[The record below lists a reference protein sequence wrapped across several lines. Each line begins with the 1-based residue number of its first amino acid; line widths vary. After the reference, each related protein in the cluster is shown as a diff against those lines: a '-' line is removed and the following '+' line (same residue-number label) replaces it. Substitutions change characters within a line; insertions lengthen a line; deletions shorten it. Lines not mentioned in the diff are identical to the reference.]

1 MQVFDFD
8 NTIYHGEST
17 FDFAMF
23 IIKRKK
29 SLLKCAPGITLLLI
43 KYKRCKM
50 NALEFQT
57 ELEKFTGPFLQNKE
71 FIKKSVQDFWQKNR
85 KKLDQNIIK
94 KIKKND
100 VILTCSPSFL
110 IKEIENDLNTKN
122 IVATEID
129 IDEGKI
135 HFLNFGKNKV
145 KIFQEKFPKKKIQT
159 VYTDSYNDKALMDV
173 AKNVYLV
180 KKGKC
185 TKIK

>member
-94 KIKKND
+94 KIKNND

>member
-57 ELEKFTGPFLQNKE
+57 ELEKFTGPFLQNKK

>member
-23 IIKRKK
+23 IIRRKK
-29 SLLKCAPGITLLLI
+29 SLLKYAPGIMRLLI

-50 NALEFQT
+50 NAVEFQN

-85 KKLDQNIIK
+85 KKLNPNMLA
-94 KIKKND
+94 KIKKED

-110 IKEIENDLNTKN
+110 IKEIESDLNTPN

-129 IDEGKI
+129 IEKGKI
-135 HFLNFGKNKV
+135 YFLNFGKNKV
-145 KIFQEKFPKKKIQT
+145 KVFQEKFPKKKIQT

-173 AKNVYLV
+173 AKNAFLV

-185 TKIK
+185 IKIK

>member
-71 FIKKSVQDFWQKNR
+71 FIKKSVQDNRKKNR

>member
-110 IKEIENDLNTKN
+110 IKEIEKDLNTKN

>member
-1 MQVFDFD
+1 M
-8 NTIYHGEST
+8 
-17 FDFAMF
+17 
-23 IIKRKK
+23 
-29 SLLKCAPGITLLLI
+29 LCA
-43 KYKRCKM
+43 
-50 NALEFQT
+50 FQ
-57 ELEKFTGPFLQNKE
+57 
-71 FIKKSVQDFWQKNR
+71 
-85 KKLDQNIIK
+85 
-94 KIKKND
+94 IKKND

>member
-23 IIKRKK
+23 VIKRKK
-29 SLLKCAPGITLLLI
+29 SLLKYTPKIIKLLI

-50 NALEFQT
+50 TEVEFQE
-57 ELEKFTGPFLQNKE
+57 ELEKFTSPFLQNKE
-71 FIKKSVQDFWQKNR
+71 FIKKSVQDFWLKNKR
-85 KKLDQNIIK
+85 KLNSNMLD
-94 KIKKND
+94 KIEKED

-110 IKEIENDLNTKN
+110 IKEIEPCLHTKN
-122 IVATEID
+122 IIATEID
-129 IDEGKI
+129 IEKGKI

-145 KIFQEKFPKKKIQT
+145 KIFQKQFPKKKIQT
-159 VYTDSYNDKALMDV
+159 VYTDSYNDQALMDV
-173 AKNVYLV
+173 AKSVYLV
-180 KKGKC
+180 KKGNC

>member
-94 KIKKND
+94 KIKKHD

>member
-85 KKLDQNIIK
+85 KKLDQNIIE

>member
-29 SLLKCAPGITLLLI
+29 SLLKCAPGIMRLLI

-50 NALEFQT
+50 NATEFQT
-57 ELEKFTGPFLQNKE
+57 ELEKFTGPFLQNKK
-71 FIKKSVQDFWQKNR
+71 FIKQSVQDFWKKNR

-110 IKEIENDLNTKN
+110 IKEIENDLHTKN
-122 IVATEID
+122 ILATEID
-129 IDEGKI
+129 IEKGKI
-135 HFLNFGKNKV
+135 YFLNFGKNKV
-145 KIFQEKFPKKKIQT
+145 KVFQEKFPKKKIQT

>member
-159 VYTDSYNDKALMDV
+159 VYTDSYNDKEKMDE
-173 AKNVYLV
+173 AKKVYNV

>member
-100 VILTCSPSFL
+100 AILTWSPSFL
-110 IKEIENDLNTKN
+110 IKEKENDLNTKN